1 MRSRLI
7 AAAAL
12 SAVMLAAVVGC
23 GKGPAQLAPPEPPT
37 VATVKPRMAPLRP
50 TKEFTGRLATKDPV
64 KVVPQVS
71 GRLIAREFKDGD
83 EVVEGKTVLYRIDK
97 VLYKAEVD
105 KAVADIAKAV
115 ADEAN
120 WKAQIE
126 RDKAESARQKQQI
139 AAGAGSQ
146 ADVDKA
152 VASVK
157 VSEAQLDVA
166 KASKASGE
174 SSLVKAEENLRY
186 CTIFAPTSG
195 RARESKVAPGN
206 LVDAY
211 KTELVW
217 VYPLDPIYAYWDVD
231 ELTSLWYREQIN
243 AGAVA
248 NPINPSTPLTVTIKL
263 KNENDFSTDAKDTSR
278 NSQVSFADLSIDRGT
293 GTKSIRAQ
301 FSNKPVT
308 GPDGK
313 SKPLPPLSDGDSVR
327 VRVSAG
333 AERPVL
339 AVPDSVVFTQ
349 QRKQYVYVVADGKA
363 QLREIEPGA
372 YFDGLVEVNR
382 RASPTAPSGLDENDT
397 VIADNLLRVRPGI
410 PVTVK

>member
-1 MRSRLI
+1 MFARVL
-7 AAAAL
+7 AAFVL
-12 SAVMLAAVVGC
+12 FVAVVGC
-23 GKGPAQLAPPEPPT
+23 GKGPGQLAPPEPTT
-37 VATVKPRMAPLRP
+37 VAVVKPRMAPLRP
-50 TKEFTGRLATKDPV
+50 TKEFTGRMATKDPV

-71 GRLIAREFKDGD
+71 GRLVARKFEDGD
-83 EVVEGKTVLYRIDK
+83 PVIEGKSVLYLIDS

-105 KAVADIAKAV
+105 KAKADIAKAV

-120 WKAQIE
+120 WRAQIE
-126 RDKAESARQKQQI
+126 RDKAEAVRQKQQI
-139 AAGAGSQ
+139 DTGTGTK
-146 ADVDKA
+146 ADYDKA

-166 KASKASGE
+166 KASKASGD
-174 SSLVKAEENLRY
+174 SALVKAEENLKY
-186 CTIFAPTSG
+186 CTILAPTTG
-195 RARESKVAPGN
+195 RARASQVAPGN

-217 VYPLDPIYAYWDVD
+217 VYPIDPIYAYWEVD
-231 ELTSLWYREQIN
+231 ELTSLWYRDRIN

-248 NPINPSTPLTVTIKL
+248 NPVNKDTPLDVVIKQ
-263 KNENDFSTDAKDTSR
+263 KNEPHFTTNKDDRSR
-278 NSQVSFADLSIDRGT
+278 NSRVSFADLSLDRGT
-293 GTKSIRAQ
+293 GTKLIRAE
-301 FSNKPVT
+301 FSNKPVA
-308 GPDGK
+308 GPNGK
-313 SKPLPPLSDGDSVR
+313 SELPPFSDGDSVR

-333 AERPVL
+333 SERPVL
-339 AVPDSVVFTQ
+339 AIPDSVVFTQ

-382 RASPTAPSGLDENDT
+382 RASPTATSGLDEND
-397 VIADNLLRVRPGI
+397 VVVADNLLRVRPGI

>member
-1 MRSRLI
+1 MLTRLVAALALF
-7 AAAAL
+7 AAA
-12 SAVMLAAVVGC
+12 VGC
-23 GKGPAQLAPPEPPT
+23 GKGPGQLAPPEPPT
-37 VATVKPRMAPLRP
+37 VAVVKPRMAPLRP
-50 TKEFTGRLATKDPV
+50 TKEFTGRMATKDPV

-71 GRLIAREFKDGD
+71 GRLVSREFKDGD
-83 EVVEGKTVLYRIDK
+83 SVVEGKTVLYRIDP
-97 VLYKAEVD
+97 VLYQAEVD
-105 KAVADIAKAV
+105 KARADIAKAV

-126 RDKAESARQKQQI
+126 RDKAEAVRQKQQI
-139 AAGAGSQ
+139 DTGTGTKV
-146 ADVDKA
+146 DYDKA
-152 VASVK
+152 IASVK
-157 VSEAQLDVA
+157 VDEAQLDVA
-166 KASKASGE
+166 KASKAAGE
-174 SSLVKAEENLRY
+174 SALKKAEENLKY
-186 CTIFAPTSG
+186 CTIFAPTTG
-195 RARESKVAPGN
+195 RVRESQVAPGN

-217 VYPLDPIYAYWDVD
+217 VFPVDPIYAYWDVD

-248 NPINPSTPLTVTIKL
+248 NPIDPSTPLTVTIKL
-263 KNENDFSTDAKDTSR
+263 KNERDFSTDPKDKTH
-278 NSQVSFADLSIDRGT
+278 NSQVSFADLAIDRGT
-293 GTKSIRAQ
+293 GTKTIRAE
-301 FSNKPVT
+301 FSNKPVA

-313 SKPLPPLSDGDSVR
+313 SKPLPPFSDGDSVR

-333 AERPVL
+333 GERPVL
-339 AVPDSVVFTQ
+339 TIPDAVVFTQ

-382 RASPTAPSGLDENDT
+382 RASATATTGLDENDS
-397 VIADNLLRVRPGI
+397 VVADNLLRVRPGI